1 MMEIAIVGFV
11 FALIGCLLV
20 GLVGGYF
27 LARYLFTK
35 TMKDNPPINRDMIK
49 AMYHSMGRT
58 PSEAQV
64 NQTMKAIE
72 DAQKRSKK
80 K

>member
-1 MMEIAIVGFV
+1 MMSIAIVGFV
-11 FALIGCLLV
+11 FALIGCLV
-20 GLVGGYF
+20 AGLVAGYF
-27 LARYLFTK
+27 IARKLFTK
-35 TMKDNPPINRDMIK
+35 AMKDNPPINRDMIK
-49 AMYHSMGRT
+49 AMYRSMGRT

-72 DAQKRSKK
+72 SAQKKPKK

>member
-1 MMEIAIVGFV
+1 MEISVVGFV
-11 FALIGCLLV
+11 FSLIGCLIV
-20 GLVGGYF
+20 GIIGGYF
-27 LARYLFTK
+27 LARFLFKK

-49 AMYHSMGRT
+49 AMYSSMGRK

-72 DAQKRSKK
+72 AAQKKGSKK
-80 K
+80 

>member
-1 MMEIAIVGFV
+1 MMSIAIVGFV
-11 FALIGCLLV
+11 FALIGCLVV
-20 GLVGGYF
+20 GLVAGYF
-27 LARYLFTK
+27 IARKLFTK
-35 TMKDNPPINRDMIK
+35 AMKDNPPINRDMIK
-49 AMYHSMGRT
+49 AMYRSMGRT

-72 DAQKRSKK
+72 NAQKNPKK

>member
-1 MMEIAIVGFV
+1 MSIPVVGFV
-11 FALIGCLLV
+11 FALIGCLV
-20 GLVGGYF
+20 AGVIGGYF

-49 AMYHSMGRT
+49 AMYRSMGRT

-64 NQTMKAIE
+64 NATMKAIE
-72 DAQKRSKK
+72 GAQKKSKK
-80 K
+80 

>member
-11 FALIGCLLV
+11 FALIGCLLA

-27 LARYLFTK
+27 LARFLFK
-35 TMKDNPPINRDMIK
+35 KAMKDNPPISRDMIK
-49 AMYHSMGRT
+49 AMYRSMGRT

-64 NQTMKAIE
+64 NQTMKAI
-72 DAQKRSKK
+72 DNAQKNPRR
-80 K
+80 

>member
-1 MMEIAIVGFV
+1 MEIPVVGFV

-20 GLVGGYF
+20 GLIGGF
-27 LARYLFTK
+27 FGARVLFKK
-35 TMKDNPPINRDMIK
+35 TLEENPPINRDMIK
-49 AMYHSMGRT
+49 AMYRSMGRT

-72 DAQKRSKK
+72 GAQKKNKK

>member
-1 MMEIAIVGFV
+1 MMSIAIVGFV
-11 FALIGCLLV
+11 FALIGCLVV
-20 GLVGGYF
+20 GLVAGYF
-27 LARYLFTK
+27 IARKLFTK
-35 TMKDNPPINRDMIK
+35 AMKDNPPINRDMIK
-49 AMYHSMGRT
+49 AMYRSMGRT

-72 DAQKRSKK
+72 SAQKKPKK

>member
-1 MMEIAIVGFV
+1 MSISVVGFV
-11 FALIGCLLV
+11 FSLIGCLV
-20 GLVGGYF
+20 AGLVAGF
-27 LARYLFTK
+27 FIARALFKK
-35 TMKDNPPINRDMIK
+35 TLKDNPPINRDMIK
-49 AMYHSMGRT
+49 AMYRSMGRT

-72 DAQKRSKK
+72 GANKNPKK

>member
-1 MMEIAIVGFV
+1 MMSIAIVGFV
-11 FALIGCLLV
+11 FALLGCLVV
-20 GLVGGYF
+20 GLVAGYF
-27 LARYLFTK
+27 IARKLFTK
-35 TMKDNPPINRDMIK
+35 AMKDNPPINRDMIK
-49 AMYHSMGRT
+49 AMYRSMGRT

-72 DAQKRSKK
+72 NAQKNPKK